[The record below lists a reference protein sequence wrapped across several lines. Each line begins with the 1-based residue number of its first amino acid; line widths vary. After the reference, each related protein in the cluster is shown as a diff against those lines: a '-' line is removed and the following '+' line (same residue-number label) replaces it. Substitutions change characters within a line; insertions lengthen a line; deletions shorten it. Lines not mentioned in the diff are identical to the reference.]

1 MHFSMKKA
9 YGGQRKVLWFQ
20 NGLDRLIC
28 LNTWSPVGRAI
39 WEGLK
44 CGGTRGAALSLLPA
58 VSYQL
63 LLLFCLCSIIS
74 TLKPY
79 HN

>member
-1 MHFSMKKA
+1 MHFYMKKA

-44 CGGTRGAALSLLPA
+44 MWQCSRSSTLSASCCQLSAAPAVLSLSLA
-58 VSYQL
+58 L
-63 LLLFCLCSIIS
+63 
-74 TLKPY
+74 
-79 HN
+79 